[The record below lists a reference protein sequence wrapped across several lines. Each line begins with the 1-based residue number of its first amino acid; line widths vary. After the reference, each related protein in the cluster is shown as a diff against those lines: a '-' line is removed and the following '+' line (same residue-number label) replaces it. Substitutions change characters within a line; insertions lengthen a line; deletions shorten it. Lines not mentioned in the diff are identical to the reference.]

1 MAVPWLPLRGSVC
14 RPSPSQ
20 TLIPTLVL
28 IVETTRRSSTT
39 SRTQNSRLCLGRR
52 HKQRIF
58 RSSSWIQGILRIND
72 GLSMIGRLMPAVME
86 LDASH
91 ETVAALQRLVPEA
104 IVGGGSFASWLPHP
118 RTLLPA
124 ERMTSFA
131 SAQESAVDKCVRGLL
146 RRVGLRE
153 DTHVA
158 TAQAGNREWPPG
170 LVGSLTDKG
179 TVVLGVIVD
188 IASVSMIGIDLERMD
203 RSDLGAIEPLIAP
216 EGLPSGMDPPL
227 ARLLVFSAKE
237 AVFK

>member
-1 MAVPWLPLRGSVC
+1 
-14 RPSPSQ
+14 
-20 TLIPTLVL
+20 
-28 IVETTRRSSTT
+28 
-39 SRTQNSRLCLGRR
+39 
-52 HKQRIF
+52 
-58 RSSSWIQGILRIND
+58 
-72 GLSMIGRLMPAVME
+72 MPAVME

-237 AVFK
+237 AVFKAQYPTTHQPLDFSEVRFAWVESDGESFRAAVRRPSLGLEIRAVRVGVWVVTMAICVKPRP